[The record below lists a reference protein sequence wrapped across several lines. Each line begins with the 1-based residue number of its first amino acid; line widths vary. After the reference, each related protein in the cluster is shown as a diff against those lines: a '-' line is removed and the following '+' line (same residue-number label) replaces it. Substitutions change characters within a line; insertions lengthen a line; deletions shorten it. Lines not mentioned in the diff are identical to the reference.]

1 MLNSPKMERLVA
13 DLKSSAERCVVIFD
27 VPPVLG
33 TAETVSFSPQ
43 VDAALLVV
51 DDNATTRNEL
61 AQAVDLLGTT
71 NIVGTVLNRSGRVSP

>member
-1 MLNSPKMERLVA
+1 
-13 DLKSSAERCVVIFD
+13 
-27 VPPVLG
+27 
-33 TAETVSFSPQ
+33 VSFSPQ